1 MINRS
6 IPISNAHIHTFWNTP
21 LEKRETLLKELMEK
35 LNYDTVTTL
44 SIPYN
49 TQRITRCRDFTENLI
64 AFYLKAKMPGRV
76 YAYAGLTPTYIK
88 ENNTPEFFLEQL
100 KFYLAAG
107 FDGLKMIEGR
117 PNQRPVCGPFNDPK
131 YQLVYQYCEENQIP
145 IVVHANAADV
155 CWKPGGS
162 FEKKGMTH
170 ITWMDYYNDLKDVLK
185 AYPKLR
191 MTIAHFGFSSLHPEE
206 AAALLDEFPNVY
218 YDICP
223 NQYMFPNFAANEKVW
238 RPFFEKYQDRII
250 YGTDLGSN
258 TKDLDGSE
266 ALELDHMVRGFL
278 EEDEF
283 FYSLGHPIPPMR
295 ITDETILRKIY
306 KENMMAFYQQKAPL
320 PVNPAVM
327 RKEFDIVM
335 DTYYTFL
342 TRQDIENMKLI
353 ETVL

>member
-6 IPISNAHIHTFWNTP
+6 IPISNAHIHTFWNMP
-21 LEKRETLLKELMEK
+21 LEKREILLKELMEK

-44 SIPYN
+44 AIPFN
-49 TQRITRCRDFTENLI
+49 SHRLSKRRDFTENLM

-76 YAYAGLTPTYIK
+76 YAFAGFTPTYIK
-88 ENNTPEFFLEQL
+88 ENNTAEFFLEQA
-100 KFYLAAG
+100 KFYMAAG
-107 FDGLKMIEGR
+107 FDGIKMIEGR
-117 PNQRPVCGPFNDPK
+117 PNQRHVCGPFNDPK
-131 YQLVYQYCEENQIP
+131 YHLVYQYCEENQIP
-145 IVVHANAADV
+145 MVVHANAADV
-155 CWKPGGS
+155 CWKPGGP
-162 FEKKGMTH
+162 FEKQG
-170 ITWMDYYNDLKDVLK
+170 ISRISWIDYYNDLKAVLL

-223 NQYMFPNFAANEKVW
+223 NQFMFPNFAANEHIW
-238 RPFFEKYQDRII
+238 RPFFDKYQDRII

-266 ALELDHMVRGFL
+266 ALDLDHMVRGFL
-278 EEDEF
+278 EEEEF
-283 FYSLGHPIPPMR
+283 FYSVNCPIPPMR
-295 ITDETILRKIY
+295 ITDKTILRKIY
-306 KENMMAFYQQKAPL
+306 KENMMVFYQQKAPAPL
-320 PVNPAVM
+320 NPDVM

-335 DTYYTFL
+335 DKYFIFL
-342 TRQDIENMKLI
+342 DVQDVQSMKLI